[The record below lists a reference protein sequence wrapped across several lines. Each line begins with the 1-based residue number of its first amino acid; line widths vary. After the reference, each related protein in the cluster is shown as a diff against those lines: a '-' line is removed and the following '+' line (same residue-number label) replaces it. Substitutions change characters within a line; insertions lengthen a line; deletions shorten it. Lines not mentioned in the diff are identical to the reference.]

1 MAEVLPPIVQSTST
15 ITMLHTPPD
24 AFQPANP
31 SQQSHSASRHT
42 QVSRSHVFNGNN
54 GGIPYRGIS
63 STPAYAFQSTPNLRQ
78 EIKTS
83 STPTYRQQGGQ
94 VNVVGNRTGY
104 PSSSSASS
112 ASSSSSSNPPQTGN
126 YTLSKDDSV
135 LAIPRH
141 QFDMASSVLV
151 ASSSTP
157 DLTQRS
163 NDAPVKPSPDRY
175 RRVQRRAESSPIVPT
190 VQNPDAETATRHSL
204 VIPPEQL
211 TKQGAFFGGEA
222 PVHRRAGSA
231 DDTVLGRPEATSRYR
246 RRSVGAFEP
255 ATLGTSVILQAA
267 PATASVSPT
276 PAAPQLN
283 AARSWAQVVSGSP
296 VGQPTR
302 PSNSLPRPNAVHQQQ
317 INIDTSTRPSSAR
330 QDSYKP
336 QKPPQPNRPTSS
348 PQQSPNRPESK
359 TANSIARGTSE
370 VGKRFTAPS
379 PLSKP
384 VTTEPDTPK
393 ESPKLQTP
401 PSSKPSTPDGSSPAV
416 QQLHAISESQP
427 TKTVKSRLRRAFS
440 FSSSQELRKA
450 SAENAAI
457 SAKLKKEKPEDEIG
471 SEEAAII
478 AKQEAAGLGAG
489 IYSNQGFA
497 GSTDNISMASTASS
511 ASLMLRKMGQ
521 GLRKSTRSL
530 KGLFRPKSVVGVPA
544 ADGPV
549 SGLVSTAEVSLV
561 TVEAETHKVNVNA
574 DPHEHTGGGTGYPR
588 LERNSMESSIRT
600 STPEHPGSSHENKD
614 TWGRR
619 SIVGGDMER
628 AEVLAAVRKGILK
641 RK

>member
-1 MAEVLPPIVQSTST
+1 
-15 ITMLHTPPD
+15 
-24 AFQPANP
+24 
-31 SQQSHSASRHT
+31 
-42 QVSRSHVFNGNN
+42 
-54 GGIPYRGIS
+54 
-63 STPAYAFQSTPNLRQ
+63 
-78 EIKTS
+78 
-83 STPTYRQQGGQ
+83 
-94 VNVVGNRTGY
+94 VVGNRTGY

-141 QFDMASSVLV
+141 QFDLTSSVLV

-190 VQNPDAETATRHSL
+190 VQNPDTEGAARHSL

-231 DDTVLGRPEATSRYR
+231 DDTVLGRPDATSRYR

-255 ATLGTSVILQAA
+255 ATLGASLILQAA
-267 PATASVSPT
+267 PA
-276 PAAPQLN
+276 PAPVAPVAPQLN

-296 VGQPTR
+296 VGQPSR
-302 PSNSLPRPNAVHQQQ
+302 PSNSLPRPTALQPQ

-330 QDSYKP
+330 QESYKS
-336 QKPPQPNRPTSS
+336 QRPPQPNRPTSS
-348 PQQSPNRPESK
+348 PQQSQNRPEPK
-359 TANSIARGTSE
+359 AANSIPRGTSE
-370 VGKRFTAPS
+370 SGKRLTAPS

-384 VTTEPDTPK
+384 VTAEPDTPK
-393 ESPKLQTP
+393 ESPKVQTP

-450 SAENAAI
+450 STENATV
-457 SAKLKKEKPEDEIG
+457 SAKLKKEKPEGEVG
-471 SEEAAII
+471 PEEAAII

-549 SGLVSTAEVSLV
+549 SGPVSTAEVSLV
-561 TVEAETHKVNVNA
+561 TVEAETHKVNVNV
-574 DPHEHTGGGTGYPR
+574 DPHEHAGGGTGYPR

-600 STPEHPGSSHENKD
+600 STPENPGSSHENKD